1 MPRHERP
8 RETSDTSHVGER
20 LLWEGGSH
28 CARMVLRELRFES
41 ASRRRRLR
49 WKASAPRKWETQSD
63 QGLE

>member
-8 RETSDTSHVGER
+8 RETSDTSHVGKKAP
-20 LLWEGGSH
+20 LGGGSH
-28 CARMVLRELRFES
+28 GARMVLRELRLES